1 MVKYSMFF
9 KKSVKIPDP
18 LKKVGKIF
26 ESNGYKVYLVGGAVR
41 DMLMGKQVHDY
52 DLATNATP
60 EQVMKMFK
68 KVIPTGIAHGT
79 VTVLIFGMQ
88 LETTTFRT
96 EADYSDGRHP
106 DKVEYAA
113 TIEEDLSRRD
123 FTMNAIAANLR
134 NGKIVDPF
142 NGKKDIKKKII
153 RTVGNPLER
162 FGEDGLRPIRAIRF
176 SGQLE
181 FSIEEKTLAA
191 ISNPEVQEK
200 TKSISIE
207 RFRDEFCKIMKSSKP
222 SVSLLLLENTGLLN
236 VFIPQ
241 FSVCRGC
248 LQKDERGFHEFD
260 VADHNFYACDG
271 APKDNLIVRLAAF
284 YHDIGKPEAKNVE
297 MVNGQ
302 PHIHFHG
309 HDAISAKKSIE
320 SMTALK
326 FSNDEIKKVSH
337 LVKHHMFFYEPNWSD
352 SAVRKF
358 IIRTGLENFDDLIL
372 LRLADIHGMHNVP
385 ALPGSPAWNNILELK
400 ERVEKIVNEN
410 SALSLKDLKV
420 NGNDLM
426 NLGIP
431 KGKMIGQILQELF
444 ETVTESPSM
453 NDREKLLEVAKHIYK
468 TKYEEKNVAE

>member
-1 MVKYSMFF
+1 MVEYTMFS
-9 KKSVKIPDP
+9 KKSVKIPEE
-18 LKKVGKIF
+18 LKKVSQIF
-26 ESNGYKVYLVGGAVR
+26 ERNGHKVYLVGGAVR
-41 DMLMGKQVHDY
+41 DMLMKKDVHDY
-52 DLATNATP
+52 DLATDATP
-60 EQVMKMFK
+60 EQVMGMFK

-79 VTVLIFGMQ
+79 VTILIFGMQ

-123 FTMNAIAANLR
+123 FTMNAIAAELK

-142 NGKKDIKKKII
+142 HGRKDIKKKII

-162 FGEDGLRPIRAIRF
+162 FGEDGLRPVRAIRF
-176 SGQLE
+176 SGQLG
-181 FSIEEKTLAA
+181 FRIEEETLKAICNPQVIKKT
-191 ISNPEVQEK
+191 E
-200 TKSISIE
+200 SISVE
-207 RFRDEFCKIMKSSKP
+207 RFHDEFCKMMKSEKP
-222 SVSLLLLENTGLLN
+222 SVSLKLLEETGLLN
-236 VFIPQ
+236 IFIPQ
-241 FSVCRGC
+241 FTVCRGC

-284 YHDIGKPEAKNVE
+284 YHDIGKPEAKTVE

-309 HDAISAKKSIE
+309 HDSISAKKCIE

-326 FSNDEIKKVSH
+326 FSNDDIKKVSH
-337 LVKHHMFFYEPNWSD
+337 LVKHHMFFYEPSWSD

-358 IIRTGLENFDDLIL
+358 IIRTGLENFDDLMY

-385 ALPGSPAWNNILELK
+385 VLPGSPAWNNILELK
-400 ERVEKIVNEN
+400 GRIEKILEEKA
-410 SALSLKDLKV
+410 ALSLKDLKI

-426 NLGIP
+426 ENGIP
-431 KGKMIGQILQELF
+431 KGKAIGKILQELF
-444 ETVTESPSM
+444 DTVTESPAM
-453 NDREKLLEVAKHIYK
+453 NDREKLLEVAKNIYK
-468 TKYEEKNVAE
+468 TKYEEDDVSK